1 MRHFIRIYLRQQK
14 RQNLILLLFCVI
26 FCIIFLLYQLPPL
39 ALLYPVLLLALVW
52 LGVTGV
58 DMYRGY
64 KRYISLQRVLEV
76 IWQAPYENQIED
88 RGPDS
93 IGENCDWDLFQ
104 ELLEKQE
111 DNGDWESGIYRS
123 MVSGLLQERR
133 KQLDAIKFR
142 EQDTVDYYTTWVH
155 QIKTPI
161 AAMGL
166 TLQQEDTEDSR
177 RLSGELQRIEQYVD
191 MVLTYL
197 RLGSRETDYVFTHV
211 NLDKLLRECIRKY
224 AGQFIRRHLT
234 LDYRGVDCQ
243 VLTDEK
249 WLSFVVEQ
257 VLSNA
262 LKYTRSGSVSIY
274 LEPPCVLC
282 IRDTGIG
289 IAPEDLP
296 RIFEKGYTGYNG
308 RSDKKATGL
317 GLYLCKQVCDRLKH
331 TITVRSVPGEGTTV
345 CIGLGREVLEVE

>member
-1 MRHFIRIYLRQQK
+1 EYK
-14 RQNLILLLFCVI
+14 EEAWE
-26 FCIIFLLYQLPPL
+26 FL
-39 ALLYPVLLLALVW
+39 
-52 LGVTGV
+52 
-58 DMYRGY
+58 
-64 KRYISLQRVLEV
+64 RYIMSKEYPGSVMSMMHLPTRKAWFELWMEAQMAEEDYTNEMGRKIFANRYTADIDGV
-76 IWQAPYENQIED
+76 PYEVA
-88 RGPDS
+88 P
-93 IGENCDWDLFQ
+93 
-104 ELLEKQE
+104 
-111 DNGDWESGIYRS
+111 
-123 MVSGLLQERR
+123 
-133 KQLDAIKFR
+133 
-142 EQDTVDYYTTWVH
+142 
-155 QIKTPI
+155 
-161 AAMGL
+161 L
-166 TLQQEDTEDSR
+166 TKEHA
-177 RLSGELQRIEQYVD
+177 EQYVD

-274 LEPPCVLC
+274 LEPPCILC

-317 GLYLCKQVCDRLKH
+317 GLYLCKQICERLMH